1 MNVKNFFHNICILNP
16 LQVLEINMSVT
27 LHYFDGYGK
36 GEVVRMLLHAQ
47 GIAFTD
53 NRFDGAGFEEFS
65 KTGKAE
71 FGQVPCLEID
81 GKTLVE
87 SRAIERYLL
96 AKAGVQTT
104 TPFEGYLNDSVIS
117 FLEDIRNIIAKFVW
131 VDEDLEAFAK
141 WVETDFYW
149 YLRHLN
155 GRVNE
160 HNFFVGSTPQ
170 HADWAI
176 FEFLW
181 DGFLRP
187 EKIEKVR
194 ALFEAHAPKLLR
206 FTEHFRNHNQNLA
219 NYLSTRPDMPW

>member
-1 MNVKNFFHNICILNP
+1 
-16 LQVLEINMSVT
+16 MSAT
-27 LHYFDGYGK
+27 FHYFDGYGR
-36 GEVVRMLLHAQ
+36 GEVVRMLLHTQ

-53 NRFDGAGFEEFS
+53 NRFDFPGFEEFA

-81 GKTLVE
+81 GKSLVE

-96 AKAGVQTT
+96 AKAGVHTA
-104 TPFEGYLNDSVIS
+104 TPFEGYLDDSAIS
-117 FLEDIRNIIAKFVW
+117 FLDDIRNIIAKFIW
-131 VDEDLEAFAK
+131 VDQDMEALGKWLEN
-141 WVETDFYW
+141 DFYW

-170 HADWAI
+170 HSDWAV

-187 EKIEKVR
+187 EKVDKFR
-194 ALFEAHAPKLLR
+194 PLFEAHAPKLLQ
-206 FTEHFRNHNQNLA
+206 FTEHFRTHNQNLT
-219 NYLSTRPDMPW
+219 NYLASRPDKPF